1 MSRRLQV
8 AIIGFPNVGKS
19 SLFNRLVGRRKALVH
34 SLAGMTRD
42 AVSAPVRVKGRTF
55 LLTDTGGLFD
65 SKDEPLSPQVRD
77 KAWET
82 ARKADAVLFVLDGRR
97 GLLPAEQELYLK
109 LRKLDRPL
117 LVAVNKVDTARREDE
132 MGEFFRLGADRLF
145 LVSAEHSRN
154 IDDLAEALAAA
165 LPGSAGTETDG
176 QSEGEGEGEGEVEEE
191 GAALRL
197 ALIGRINV
205 GKSSLAN
212 RLCGEERLIVS
223 GAPGTT
229 RDSSDVLIR
238 REGKP
243 FCLVDTAGLRKLG
256 RARDVREK
264 AGIIKSKKSIER
276 ADVVCLVMDALECPT
291 RQDTAVAHIAHE
303 SGRPLVLAVNKW
315 DLVPK
320 ERGTAEAFEDMVYS
334 KLDFVSYAPLVF
346 VSALTG
352 QRVVKILELAEGAY
366 ANAGRRIETSKL
378 NAFLA
383 RVQVDHPPVSVTK
396 RRMKIKYMTQKSIR
410 PPAFVMFGHSAERL
424 APAYERLF
432 LGLLREEFGLWGTP
446 LRVFVRSS

>member
-1 MSRRLQV
+1 MSRRPQV

-65 SKDEPLSPQVRD
+65 SIDEPLSPQVRD
-77 KAWET
+77 KAWEA

-109 LRKLDRPL
+109 VRKLDRPL

-154 IDDLAEALAAA
+154 IDDLAEALADA
-165 LPGSAGTETDG
+165 LPVSAGAETDD
-176 QSEGEGEGEGEVEEE
+176 QTEGEGEGDIEKEV
-191 GAALRL
+191 AALRL

-383 RVQVDHPPVSVTK
+383 RVQADHPPVSATK

-410 PPAFVMFGHSAERL
+410 PPAFVLFGHSAERL